1 MHWSDVLKAA
11 LSLFLVLTG
20 FALAYMFLRMAG
32 VFGRLGTSVSR
43 VTEEVVPILNK
54 AQTTVDDVNREL
66 DRVDEILVTAVHG
79 AKGAERTLQ
88 TISSAATAPVRILTG
103 VAAGVKE
110 GIATFVA
117 RRAADAHNGPTPPE
131 APVSGDRPAEPP
143 GPAARSPTEGAA
155 S

>member
-11 LSLFLVLTG
+11 LSVFLVLTG

-32 VFGRLGTSVSR
+32 VFTGLAKSVSR
-43 VTEEVVPILNK
+43 VTDEVVPILSK
-54 AQTTVDDVNREL
+54 AQTTMDGVNREI
-66 DRVDEILVTAVHG
+66 DRVDEIMVTAVNG

-117 RRAADAHNGPTPPE
+117 RRVADSKNAPKPPSAE
-131 APVSGDRPAEPP
+131 EPP
-143 GPAARSPTEGAA
+143 DSTAAPPTVAA
-155 S
+155 GQGDAP